1 MKTQK
6 RTRALLAGV
15 LVAAGTVVLAPFV
28 VAAETPVGPREAY
41 TETTLLFGTQR
52 PDGGTPV
59 TAAQF
64 QRFLDTQ
71 VTTRFPAGLTVE
83 DGTGQYRDRHGVIE
97 KERSYRVVIVYPT
110 RKAASANAELEA
122 VRSLYDHAFQ
132 QESVGRLD
140 ESVHASFT

>member
-1 MKTQK
+1 M

-15 LVAAGTVVLAPFV
+15 LTAAGTLVLAPFV
-28 VAAETPVGPREAY
+28 VAAETPVGPRGAY

-52 PDGGTPV
+52 PEGGTPV

-71 VTTRFPAGLTVE
+71 VTTRFPAGLTVD
-83 DGTGQYRDRHGVIE
+83 DGRGQYRDRHGVIE
-97 KERSYRVVIVYPT
+97 RERSYRVVIVYPT
-110 RKAASANAELEA
+110 REAESANAKLEA
-122 VRSLYDHAFQ
+122 VRSLYDRAFR

-140 ESVHASFT
+140 ESVHASFS